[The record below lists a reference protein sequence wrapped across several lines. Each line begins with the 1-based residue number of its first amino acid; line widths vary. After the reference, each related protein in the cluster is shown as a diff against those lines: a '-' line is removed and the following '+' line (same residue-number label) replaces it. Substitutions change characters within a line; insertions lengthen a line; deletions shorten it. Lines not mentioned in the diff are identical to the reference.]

1 MQSATQI
8 SGGVA
13 LEGLEFANFLIDTLL
28 DKQAGDITLLDVREQ
43 AIFADYFLL
52 GNAENERQLKA
63 LVRAVDEESKGEAS
77 RLRRAIEGELEGGW
91 MLIDFGEVVVHLF
104 SPEQRSYYNL
114 EELWHDA
121 RLVVRL
127 H

>member
-1 MQSATQI
+1 MQSATQT

-43 AIFADYFLL
+43 AIFADYFLM
-52 GNAENERQLKA
+52 GNAENDRQLKA
-63 LVRAVDEESKGEAS
+63 LIRSVDEQSKSEAG
-77 RLRRAIEGELEGGW
+77 RLRRAIEGEPEGGW
-91 MLIDFGEVVVHLF
+91 VLIDFGEVVVHLF

-114 EELWHDA
+114 EELWRDA
-121 RLVVRL
+121 RLIVRL